1 MSNQIKMF
9 GVAVASAAVI
19 LTIPGSVHAQRSG
32 RSDVN
37 IWAQTCSNC
46 HANQP
51 RSKYESVKWEAI
63 MVHMQ
68 LVARLTD
75 DETQAV
81 LRYLKRGARTED
93 QAAASEAQAES
104 TDSGGASDGM
114 RAKDPAIPK
123 SKPTEKATPPRR
135 PGG

>member
-1 MSNQIKMF
+1 MSKQIRMF
-9 GVAVASAAVI
+9 GVAVASAVVI
-19 LTIPGSVHAQRSG
+19 LTMPGSVQAQRSG

-37 IWAQTCSNC
+37 IWAQTCANC
-46 HANQP
+46 HTNQP
-51 RSKYESVKWEAI
+51 RSKYESVKWEPI

-68 LVARLTD
+68 LAARLTD
-75 DETQAV
+75 DEAQAI
-81 LRYLKRGARTED
+81 LRYLKRGARSED

-104 TDSGGASDGM
+104 IDSGGASDGM
-114 RAKDPAIPK
+114 RAKDPAIRK